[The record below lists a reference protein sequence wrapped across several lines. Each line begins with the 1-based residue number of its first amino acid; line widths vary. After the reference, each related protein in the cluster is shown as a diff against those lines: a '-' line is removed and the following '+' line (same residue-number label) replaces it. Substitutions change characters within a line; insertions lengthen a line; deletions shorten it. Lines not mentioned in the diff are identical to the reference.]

1 MTTITFKKD
10 IKLSNTEYSDFSSF
24 VQDFVNNNYQ
34 DSGIENEYEIA
45 SNMKK
50 KGLPDSFIKN
60 FVKSYE

>member
-50 KGLPDSFIKN
+50 K
-60 FVKSYE
+60 